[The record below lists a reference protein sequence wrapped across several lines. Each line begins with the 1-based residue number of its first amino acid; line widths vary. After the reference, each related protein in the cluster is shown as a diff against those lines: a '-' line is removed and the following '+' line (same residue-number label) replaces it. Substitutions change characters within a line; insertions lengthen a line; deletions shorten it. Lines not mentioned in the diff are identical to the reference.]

1 MIQYSCNRLRFV
13 SEPQNSAAMETI
25 LKKSNQA
32 DLENKKLIFW
42 QIGAI
47 MSLALVFFAFEYRS
61 EANFSMRDITRSMD
75 AAPFEEIPVTV
86 HRPTLPPPPPQ
97 PVVNIVAVDNHN
109 QDVATLTINAEP
121 LADESIEPHV
131 PVMEP
136 EMQLDEPVILVP
148 EIAPEFPGGVDALMA
163 YLGRNLNY
171 PARARELEIQ
181 GRVYVSFVIE
191 KDGKVSNIKLLR
203 GIGGGCDEEAIR
215 VVSEMPDW
223 KPGRQNGR
231 PARVAYNLPVR
242 FSLK

>member
-1 MIQYSCNRLRFV
+1 MRFGI
-13 SEPQNSAAMETI
+13 EPQNYFEMETVV
-25 LKKSNQA
+25 KKSNQA

-61 EANFSMRDITRSMD
+61 EANFSMRDISRSMNT
-75 AAPFEEIPVTV
+75 APFEEIPATV
-86 HRPTLPPPPPQ
+86 HKPALPPPPPQ
-97 PVVNIVAVDNHN
+97 PMVNIVAVDNQN
-109 QDVATLTINAEP
+109 PDVVSLTINAEP
-121 LADESIEPHV
+121 LADEPIEPYV

-136 EMQLDEPVILVP
+136 EVQVDEPPILVP
-148 EIAPEFPGGVDALMA
+148 EIAPEFPGGLDALMA

-181 GRVYVSFVIE
+181 GRVYVSFIIE
-191 KDGKVSNIKLLR
+191 KDGKVSNISLLR
-203 GIGGGCDEEAIR
+203 GIGGGCDEEALR